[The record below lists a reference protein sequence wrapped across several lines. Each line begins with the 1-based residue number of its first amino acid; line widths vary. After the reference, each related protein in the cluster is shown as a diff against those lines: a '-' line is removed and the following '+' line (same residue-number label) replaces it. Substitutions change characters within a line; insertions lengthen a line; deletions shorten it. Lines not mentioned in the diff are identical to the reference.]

1 MLSYCL
7 KFTKNTG
14 SKNPR
19 VAKTKNENQCFYQN
33 LQCVI
38 VKNLDLLRNKKLV
51 DY

>member
-7 KFTKNTG
+7 KWRKKTE
-14 SKNPR
+14 SKKPR
-19 VAKTKNENQCFYQN
+19 VAKKNDENQCFYQN

-38 VKNLDLLRNKKLV
+38 VKKRDLTKNKKLV

>member
-1 MLSYCL
+1 MLSRSL
-7 KFTKNTG
+7 KCTKNTEI
-14 SKNPR
+14 KNPR

-38 VKNLDLLRNKKLV
+38 VTNLDLSRNKKLV